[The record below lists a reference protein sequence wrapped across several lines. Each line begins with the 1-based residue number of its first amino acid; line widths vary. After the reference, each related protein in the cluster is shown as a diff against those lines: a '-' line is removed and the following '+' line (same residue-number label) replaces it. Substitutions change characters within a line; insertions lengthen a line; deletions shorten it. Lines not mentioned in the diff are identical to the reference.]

1 MPGDRRSDC
10 HALMAPVSILA
21 RRNGEQVII
30 HRCLGCGKE
39 DPNRI
44 AADDN
49 PLLLMRL
56 EPISQAGLELVE
68 PSITGA
74 EESA

>member
-1 MPGDRRSDC
+1 MQPAG
-10 HALMAPVSILA
+10 LLA
-21 RRNGEQVII
+21 RMNGEQVII

-49 PLLLMRL
+49 AILLMRL
-56 EPISQAGLELVE
+56 QLVQPPGLMLVAVDTTVPTE
-68 PSITGA
+68 

>member
-1 MPGDRRSDC
+1 MVPIGIVR
-10 HALMAPVSILA
+10 
-21 RRNGEQVII
+21 RRNEDVLS

-49 PLLLMRL
+49 PVLLDEM
-56 EPISQAGLELVE
+56 PIIEWNEFSMGSSEAFDA
-68 PSITGA
+68 T
-74 EESA
+74 

>member
-1 MPGDRRSDC
+1 MEPSG
-10 HALMAPVSILA
+10 ILS

-49 PLLLMRL
+49 PPLLMRL
-56 EPISQAGLELVE
+56 KPVPAPGLEPVTIE
-68 PSITGA
+68 PDTS
-74 EESA
+74 EEQPA